1 MLNYTVFRVS
11 AVLGF
16 TWCVLMAG
24 AVVSA
29 QTFTLKKSFPL
40 REETFTA
47 INDMDNN
54 GQTEFIIQKPSSIR
68 FLDGKTMSLRW
79 MIALDSTKGEALFSE
94 SDQNIS
100 HIRDMSLWKDY
111 NGNGIADVVI
121 GGGDELGGYLRF
133 VDPQTGETMLRTGY
147 IPGVYSLFVADTDN
161 DDFYD
166 IVIGRDDSVFVYS
179 TLAKVAQGGGGNTDV
194 QEIGNGSG
202 KGVAIV
208 PNPAQGTMRIYGH
221 TSLVREVTVYAVTGE
236 KVAVLAPKEQGVV
249 LWNGNDDNGTR
260 VPQGTYYL
268 IAKMADGTSYTET
281 MIRR

>member
-1 MLNYTVFRVS
+1 MLNYTVFRTCG
-11 AVLGF
+11 VLGF

-24 AVVSA
+24 INVSA

-40 REETFTA
+40 LEEAFTA

-54 GQTEFIIQKPSSIR
+54 GQVEFIIQKPSSIR

-133 VDPQTGETMLRTGY
+133 VDPQTGETMLKTGY

-166 IVIGRDDSVFVYS
+166 IVVGRDDSVFVYS

-194 QEIGNGSG
+194 QEVGNASG

-221 TSLVREVTVYAVTGE
+221 TSAVNEVTVYAVTGE
-236 KVAVLAPKEQGVV
+236 KVAVLSPKEQGVV
-249 LWNGNDDNGTR
+249 VWNGNDDNGIR